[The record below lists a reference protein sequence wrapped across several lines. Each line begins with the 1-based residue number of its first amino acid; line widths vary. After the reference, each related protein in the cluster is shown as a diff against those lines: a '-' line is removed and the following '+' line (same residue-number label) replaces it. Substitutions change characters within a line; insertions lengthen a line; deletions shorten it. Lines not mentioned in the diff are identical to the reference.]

1 MRWTVHIPFRPLPW
15 RGLLSA
21 LCYLYAT
28 AHRAPAMTDSGACHC
43 SCRRGALCVHALRL
57 QACRSESEPGR
68 DPMQFVRKDQSGN
81 VRCMIF

>member
-57 QACRSESEPGR
+57 QACRSESEPG
-68 DPMQFVRKDQSGN
+68 QSN
-81 VRCMIF
+81 AIC